1 MGDNQFRI
9 RDMSTYYSYYLRAPL
24 KDPSISS
31 VQEFRDIAFK
41 TPEEICFDIES
52 GPIHNVSSTP
62 YFGKSTDYE
71 GPSFD
76 FEGMDVSDGILRI
89 GIFASNLERPE
100 FYEEVDGIQRPENR
114 MRLENLMNYLS
125 SATTGEPGEIQG
137 SFGSEY
143 DEYGHGNP
151 IIRCADGGLRILSTD
166 SKDHYDWYWGSGDI
180 RLETEGVLAVIPDR
194 IPADLVCSYKN
205 DAFLNDIHDELVARL
220 RPIDGSTQ
228 KLIG

>member
-1 MGDNQFRI
+1 
-9 RDMSTYYSYYLRAPL
+9 MSTYYSYYLRAPL

-41 TPEEICFDIES
+41 APGEICFDIES

-76 FEGMDVSDGILRI
+76 FHGMDVSDGILQI
-89 GIFASNLERPE
+89 GVFASNLERSE
-100 FYEEVDGIQRPENR
+100 NHYEEDGIQGPQDR
-114 MRLENLMNYLS
+114 MRLENLMSFLS
-125 SATTGEPGEIQG
+125 RVTTGEPGEIQG

-143 DEYGHGNP
+143 DGYGHGNP
-151 IIRCADGGLRILSTD
+151 IIRCADGGLRILPTD
-166 SKDHYDWYWGSGDI
+166 DQDDYDWYHGPGDI
-180 RLETEGVLAVIPDR
+180 RTEMEGVLAVIPVR
-194 IPADLVCSYKN
+194 LPADLVADYKN

-228 KLIG
+228 KFIG